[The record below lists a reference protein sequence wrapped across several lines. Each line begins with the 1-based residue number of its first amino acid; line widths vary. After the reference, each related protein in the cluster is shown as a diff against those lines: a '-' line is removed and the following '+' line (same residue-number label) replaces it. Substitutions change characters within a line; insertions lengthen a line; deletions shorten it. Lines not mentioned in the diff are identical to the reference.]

1 MTTEMPNGSPSLL
14 WKGLGLWNL
23 YFIAKLL
30 MYWFGVIQFD
40 VYLNLLFA
48 AALLFPLRNVWL
60 SRLRQ
65 LLAVP
70 AGIALLY
77 HDTWYP
83 PFSRLLA
90 QRHDLLGFSPAYLLE
105 LMSRFINWDLIGA
118 GFIFLVAYLFA
129 AQWLRMTTFTVL
141 ALVSV
146 SLSSVAGINMGS
158 WVTPGAGVSKVL
170 SHSVAQ
176 TEAAP
181 TLQPGGGPAAQSASG
196 VSGQQAKPT
205 QEQLNQALT
214 SFYTSEATRVVEFPA
229 SMPTEQPFDVLV
241 LSICSLSWADLQAS
255 GLDNHPLLQGMDVIF
270 DQFNAAT
277 SYSGPA
283 VLRLMRASCG
293 QVSHQALYQ
302 PAEDRCFLFD
312 NLEKLGFKTET
323 ALNHNGQFQ
332 GFLDEITASGR
343 FPKPYIP
350 EALDARLRAFDGSP
364 IWGDLDTLTHWW
376 QQRTSSGDSRVA
388 LLYNSITLHDGN
400 REATAAGGSQAA
412 PYGDRLRRLFDNLS
426 AFFAELQRSGRKVL
440 VVLVPEHGAA
450 LQGDRMQIPG
460 MREIPS
466 PSITR
471 VPVALKLI
479 GAKAPHGQPVKVEKP
494 SSFLALSELMSEL
507 VSIDAFEQPALDWT
521 RLVATLPETNPVS
534 ENDGTVLMEWQQN
547 PYVRM
552 GQGSWIP
559 YPK

>member
-1 MTTEMPNGSPSLL
+1 MAAEIPNDSPSLL
-14 WKGLGLWNL
+14 WKGLGRWNL

-30 MYWFGVIQFD
+30 MYEFGIIQFD

-48 AALLFPLRNVWL
+48 AALLFPLRNIWL

-90 QRHDLLGFSPAYLLE
+90 QRHDLLGFSPIYLLD
-105 LMSRFINWDLIGA
+105 LMSRFINWNLVGA
-118 GFIFLVAYLFA
+118 GFIFLVIYLFA

-146 SLSSVAGINMGS
+146 TLSSVAGVSIGS
-158 WVTPGAGVSKVL
+158 WISSGSGVGGVL

-176 TEAAP
+176 TEAASMP
-181 TLQPGGGPAAQSASG
+181 QANGVLPDQDVLGASG
-196 VSGQQAKPT
+196 QAKPA
-205 QEQLNQALT
+205 QEQLNEALA
-214 SFYTSEATRVVEFPA
+214 SFYASEAKRVVEFPA
-229 SMPTEQPFDVLV
+229 SMATKKPFDVLV
-241 LSICSLSWADLQAS
+241 LSICSLSWADIQAS

-270 DQFNAAT
+270 DQFNSAT

-400 REATAAGGSQAA
+400 REATATGGSQAA

-494 SSFLALSELMSEL
+494 SSFLALSKLMSEL
-507 VSIDAFEQPALDWT
+507 VSINVFEQTTIDWPG
-521 RLVATLPETNPVS
+521 LVARLPETNSVS